1 MGVLL
6 KICCIFVEHLSEKA
20 PLGDYF
26 RLGSIYFQIKCLQLI
41 YYMKQVLIKH
51 FCYKIWYS
59 LSIFIE
65 KANIFVPIAHRNQQ
79 KALWISVDFRG
90 YRMKYWS
97 NLGSKTFK

>member
-1 MGVLL
+1 
-6 KICCIFVEHLSEKA
+6 
-20 PLGDYF
+20 
-26 RLGSIYFQIKCLQLI
+26 
-41 YYMKQVLIKH
+41 MKQVLIKH

-97 NLGSKTFK
+97 NLGSKLLNNLLLLLFIIDMKDMYINVLIAGKFE

>member
-1 MGVLL
+1 
-6 KICCIFVEHLSEKA
+6 
-20 PLGDYF
+20 
-26 RLGSIYFQIKCLQLI
+26 
-41 YYMKQVLIKH
+41 MKQALIKH

-90 YRMKYWS
+90 YRMKYWIGLTWVQKLLN
-97 NLGSKTFK
+97 NLLLLLFIIDMKDIYINVLIVGKFE